1 MPITGDHH
9 QGPSVVSDRVRAH
22 HSQMAAAQDVA
33 FHRPDIDQDV
43 LVACQQSL
51 REGHRD
57 TIDQLRLFESRF
69 AKEVGVEH
77 TVALGSSTAGLTV
90 ALESIGLGRGDEVV
104 VSVLAPPE
112 AAAAIIH
119 HGALP
124 VFVDVASQTMN
135 VNPELLTAA
144 ISDRTRAVITTQHA
158 GLPDELDS
166 ISKIADVYRL
176 SMVNY
181 AAYAISASCRGRRVS
196 EYGDVT
202 CFGLH
207 GGMEISTGRGGLI
220 CTNNRIL
227 ANRCRLL
234 SGDGGQPDDLTVF
247 GNTIVTD
254 KDILVA
260 GYDCLLSATDAA
272 LGLAQLD
279 RLPVAWTRRREIA
292 ASYTAAFACD
302 ARYECPDVPR
312 DCRHAW
318 QQYVLRLQRRKLDLS
333 RLELL
338 SLLSERGIRARPVG
352 RPLNTYAFCRRVAG
366 VSHDEFPV
374 ATWESQRAI
383 LLPIYSRMTDE
394 QVQAVIQAVLN

>member
-1 MPITGDHH
+1 M
-9 QGPSVVSDRVRAH
+9 VSDRVRAR
-22 HSQMAAAQDVA
+22 HSPVAAALDVA
-33 FHRPDIDQDV
+33 FYRPDIDYDV
-43 LVACQQSL
+43 LAACQQSL
-51 REGHRD
+51 RDGHRD
-57 TIDQLRLFESRF
+57 AVDQLRLFESRF
-69 AKEVGVEH
+69 AEVVGVEH
-77 TVALGSSTAGLTV
+77 AVALGSATAGLTV
-90 ALESIGLGRGDEVV
+90 ALESIGLGRGDEVLL
-104 VSVLAPPE
+104 SALAPPE
-112 AAAAIIH
+112 TAAAVIH

-135 VNPELLTAA
+135 ADPELLKSAV
-144 ISDRTRAVITTQHA
+144 SDRTRAVITTQHA
-158 GLPDELDS
+158 GLPDQLDL
-166 ISKIADVYRL
+166 ISRFAEVHRL

-181 AAYAISASCRGRRVS
+181 AAYAVSASCGGRRIS

-207 GGMEISTGRGGLI
+207 SGMEVSTGRGGMI

-234 SGDGGQPDDLTVF
+234 SGDGGQPDDVTVI
-247 GNTIVTD
+247 GDTVIAD

-279 RLPVAWTRRREIA
+279 RLPVAWSRRREIA

-302 ARYECPDVPR
+302 ARYECPEVPR

-318 QQYVLRLQRRKLDLS
+318 QQYVLRLQRRKLDLT

-338 SLLSERGIRARPVG
+338 SSLGERGVRARPLG

-366 VSHDEFPV
+366 VSNDEFPV
-374 ATWESQRAI
+374 ATWESQRSI